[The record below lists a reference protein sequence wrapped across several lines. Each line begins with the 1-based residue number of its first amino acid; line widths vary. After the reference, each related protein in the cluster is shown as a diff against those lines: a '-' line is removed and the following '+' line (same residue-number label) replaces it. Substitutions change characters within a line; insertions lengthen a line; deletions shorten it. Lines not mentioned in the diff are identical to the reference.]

1 MWFKNLQL
9 YRLTDPSAVDGAKLG
24 EALQKRAFVAA
35 GQLDRLSAGWIPPAA
50 HAPDLYAYQNGDT
63 WLIALKTEEK
73 ILPSSVVKDF
83 AAERIADIE
92 DKEARKVGKK
102 EAREIRER
110 VAEELLPRAFS
121 RSRVVRA
128 LIDVEGGWIWV
139 DVGTPARAELLLQTL
154 RETLGSLPTRLVN
167 TQMDP
172 VTAMTTWL
180 EHGAPEPFT
189 LDADCTL
196 KAPGDGGAQ
205 ITCRRHDLA
214 AEEILHHL
222 KAGKLV
228 TQLALSWADRLSFVL
243 NDKLQIKRLGFLDL
257 LEDQIKE
264 ADAVDA
270 AAMFDTSLT
279 LLAREGRLLVE
290 AVVEALGGELKQD

>member
-9 YRLTDPSAVDGAKLG
+9 YRLTDASAVDTAKLG
-24 EALQKRAFVAA
+24 DSLSQRAFVPA
-35 GQLDRLSAGWIPPAA
+35 GQLDRLSAGWIAPAP
-50 HAPDLYAYQNGDT
+50 HAPDLFAYPCGST
-63 WLIALKTEEK
+63 FLVALKTEEK
-73 ILPSSVVKDF
+73 LLPSSVVKDF

-92 DKEARKVGKK
+92 EKEARKVGKK

-128 LIDVEGGWIWV
+128 LIDLEGGWVWV
-139 DVGTPARAELLLQTL
+139 DTSTASRAELVLQML
-154 RETLGSLPTRLVN
+154 RETLGSLPTRLVD

-180 EHGAPEPFT
+180 EHGAPEPFS

-205 ITCRRHDLA
+205 VTCRRHDLSA
-214 AEEILHHL
+214 DEIIQHL

-243 NDKLQIKRLGFLDL
+243 NDKLQIKRLAFLDL

-279 LLAREGRLLVE
+279 LLTREGRGLVE
-290 AVVEALGGELKQD
+290 AVVEALGGELKRD